1 LHPERVFKLFFYIII
16 IDSGFKILA
25 MAMFL
30 ENFTIEKQWQQF
42 IEKYERANTEDKKG
56 SSGSLETLIADENIW
71 PFVMS
76 AFLKS
81 FNMPVLVITSTL
93 ERACELEK
101 EINCIIPEVK
111 IFNFPSLGNSIFYKN
126 KITAAGNLV
135 RRLNT
140 IKNLFNTY
148 SSKYPFFVI
157 ASSNSLLNLMS
168 ASKAGKLETIK
179 ILTGGGYDREQLISR
194 FTDSGYERV
203 NRVYDRGEF
212 SVRGEVFDIFDIASE
227 NPARIDF
234 LGDEAEKIFF
244 YDISSQKLTKK
255 SDKISIF
262 PNTNPWK
269 IKEVYSIKP
278 PEKMISFIDMLKKS
292 IPKFAVIF
300 CDPIEI
306 CLKVRSDID
315 ILHKVFDRDKDILA
329 TASKEVADSYLVK
342 KDFLEKEDFYLKLNI
357 VSTKEQATAEGEFNL
372 HKIARQKKSFG
383 NSVVFVKNIK
393 KDLKSGRKVI
403 ISIGGSKRRKKI
415 EELFLGSSISYSY
428 LGDGVEAK
436 YDLLRSG
443 VVGISKSRLYRGY
456 QSRDVSLYGELDI
469 YDQMQYRISKKKISA
484 GKEFEHFKPG
494 EYIVHKNHG
503 IGKYIGIISK
513 QIGGYKREYFLI
525 EYANNDKLYVPTWQ
539 ADRISKYIGAKKPVV
554 TSLNSK
560 QWDSLKRRV
569 RRSVYKFTIDLAK
582 LYADRNS
589 TGGYAFP
596 ADSPWQK
603 EIEDLFPFKET
614 PDQIKAINYVKNA
627 MRKPKP
633 MDILVIGD
641 VGFGKTEVAVRA
653 AFKVIENGK
662 QVLMLVPTTILADQ
676 HYKTFSERYKNYPV
690 ILEVLSRFIARKK
703 QKDIVKDF
711 NDGKIDMIIGT
722 HRILQEDIRPKDLGL
737 IIVDE
742 EQKFG
747 VGSKEKIKLL
757 KTEVDVLTLS
767 ATPIPR
773 TLQMSLTGVR
783 DIILI
788 ETHPEGRNP
797 IETFVGEIDY
807 QVVRRA
813 VERELAR
820 AGQVYYVYN
829 RISGIE
835 NKKIQ
840 LQQLVPE
847 ARVAL
852 THGRMDG
859 SRIEKVMSDFVNK
872 KYDILLTT
880 SIIESGMDI
889 GNVNTLIVE
898 NSHLFGLSQLYQL
911 RGRVGRSSE
920 RAYSYLF
927 YPGRGNLSLAAFQRL
942 KALKEYTDLGS
953 GYNIAMRDLKIRG
966 AGEILGPRQHG
977 HINSVGFDMYCQ
989 IVKEEIEKLK
999 GKKIEEDI
1007 NVQIDLPVSAY
1018 IPKSY
1023 VGSEE
1028 DRVNIYKVLGN
1039 AKSLSEIDQVR
1050 KNMNLQYKK
1059 APLVVDNLVNIAK
1072 LKYLLRKA
1080 RIEKLVFSREKGIYL
1095 KKVDMSQSR
1104 AGEMNKKNKDLSYE
1118 PVSKQII
1125 IKEVSKNIDL
1135 DLVLSSLND
1144 IMSFI

>member
-1 LHPERVFKLFFYIII
+1 
-16 IDSGFKILA
+16 

-30 ENFTIEKQWQQF
+30 ENFTSEKQWQQF
-42 IEKYERANTEDKKG
+42 IEKYERANTECKKG
-56 SSGSLETLIADENIW
+56 SDTSLDTLIADENIW
-71 PFVMS
+71 PFTIS

-81 FNMPVLVITSTL
+81 FNIPVLVITSTL
-93 ERACELEK
+93 ERAYELEK
-101 EINCIIPEVK
+101 EIKCIIPEVK

-126 KITAAGNLV
+126 KITAAENLS
-135 RRLNT
+135 RRLN
-140 IKNLFNTY
+140 IVKNLSNIN
-148 SSKYPFFVI
+148 SSTSPFFII
-157 ASSNSLLNLMS
+157 ATSNSLLNLMPE
-168 ASKAGKLETIK
+168 SKVDRLESIK
-179 ILTGGGYDREQLISR
+179 ILAGSEYDRDQLISK
-194 FTDSGYERV
+194 FTNSGYERV
-203 NRVYDRGEF
+203 HRVYDRGEF
-212 SVRGEVFDIFDIASE
+212 SIRGEVVDIFDIAGE

-234 LGDEAEKIFF
+234 LGDEVEKIFF
-244 YDISSQKLTKK
+244 YDISSQKLVKK
-255 SDKISIF
+255 LDKISIF

-269 IKEVYSIKP
+269 IKEIGSIKL
-278 PEKMISFIDMLKKS
+278 PEKMVSFIDLLKKN
-292 IPKFAVIF
+292 IPKLAVIF

-306 CLKVRSDID
+306 YLKIRSDID

-329 TASKEVADSYLVK
+329 TASKEIASSYLVK

-357 VSTKEQATAEGEFNL
+357 VSTKEQATSKSEFNL
-372 HKIARQKKSFG
+372 HKITRQKKSFG
-383 NSVVFVKNIK
+383 NSIVFIRNIK
-393 KDLKSGRKVI
+393 KDLKSGKKVI
-403 ISIGGSKRRKKI
+403 ISIDGSKRRKKI
-415 EELFLGSSISYSY
+415 EELFLGSSVSYNY
-428 LGDGVEAK
+428 LRTGVEVK
-436 YDLLRSG
+436 YNLLEPSVASISG
-443 VVGISKSRLYRGY
+443 VRLYRGY
-456 QSRDVSLYGELDI
+456 QSRDISLYGELDI
-469 YDQMQYRISKKKISA
+469 YDQMQYQISEKKIST
-484 GKEFEHFKPG
+484 GSEFEYFKPG

-503 IGKYIGIISK
+503 IGKYIDIISK

-554 TSLNSK
+554 TPLNSK
-560 QWDSLKRRV
+560 QWDSLRRRV

-582 LYADRNS
+582 LYAERDS
-589 TGGYAFP
+589 TSGYAFP

-614 PDQIKAINYVKNA
+614 PDQIKAINYVKDA

-633 MDILVIGD
+633 MDTLVIGD

-653 AFKVIENGK
+653 AFKAIENGK

-676 HYKTFSERYKNYPV
+676 HYQTFSERYKNYPV
-690 ILEVLSRFIARKK
+690 ILEVLSRFRARKK

-722 HRILQEDIRPKDLGL
+722 HRILQEDIMPKDLGL

-773 TLQMSLTGVR
+773 TLYMSLTGVR
-783 DIILI
+783 DIVLI

-813 VERELAR
+813 IERELAR

-847 ARVAL
+847 ARVAM
-852 THGRMDG
+852 THGQMDG
-859 SRIEKVMSDFVNK
+859 SRIEKIMSDFINK

-911 RGRVGRSSE
+911 RGRVGRSFE

-927 YPGRGNLSLAAFQRL
+927 YPGRGNLSLPAFQRL
-942 KALKEYTDLGS
+942 KTLKEYTDLGS
-953 GYNIAMRDLKIRG
+953 GYNIAMRDLEIRG

-1023 VGSEE
+1023 IESER

-1050 KNMNLQYKK
+1050 KNMNLRYKK

-1072 LKYLLRKA
+1072 IKYLLRKA
-1080 RIEKLVFSREKGIYL
+1080 RIEKFIFSREKGIYL

-1104 AGEMNKKNKDLSYE
+1104 AREMNRKNKVLSYE
-1118 PVSKQII
+1118 PVLRQII

>member
-1 LHPERVFKLFFYIII
+1 
-16 IDSGFKILA
+16 
-25 MAMFL
+25 MFL
-30 ENFTIEKQWQQF
+30 ENFTSEKQWQQF

-56 SSGSLETLIADENIW
+56 SGGSLDTLIADENIW
-71 PFVMS
+71 PFIIS
-76 AFLKS
+76 AFFKS
-81 FNMPVLVITSTL
+81 FNIPVLVITSTL

-101 EINCIIPEVK
+101 EINCTIPGVK

-126 KITAAGNLV
+126 KITATENLTK
-135 RRLNT
+135 RLNT
-140 IKNLFNTY
+140 IKNLFNID
-148 SSKYPFFVI
+148 SSRYPFLVI
-157 ASSNSLLNLMS
+157 ATSNSLLNLMP
-168 ASKAGKLETIK
+168 ASKAGKLESIK
-179 ILTGGGYDREQLISR
+179 ILTGGEYDRNQLISR

-212 SVRGEVFDIFDIASE
+212 SIRGEVIDIYDIAGE

-234 LGDEAEKIFF
+234 FGDEAEKIFF
-244 YDISSQKLTKK
+244 YNISSQKLIKK
-255 SDKISIF
+255 LDKISIF

-269 IKEVYSIKP
+269 MKEEIDSVKP
-278 PEKMISFIDMLKKS
+278 PKKMISFINLLRKS
-292 IPKFAVIF
+292 IPKLAVIF

-306 CLKVRSDID
+306 YLKIRSDID

-329 TASKEVADSYLVK
+329 TASKEIASSYLVK

-357 VSTKEQATAEGEFNL
+357 VSTKEQATTKSEFNL
-372 HKIARQKKSFG
+372 HKITRQKKSFG
-383 NSVVFVKNIK
+383 NSIVFIRNIK

-415 EELFLGSSISYSY
+415 EELFLGSSISYNY
-428 LGDGVEAK
+428 LRDGVEVK
-436 YDLLRSG
+436 YNLLRAG
-443 VVGISKSRLYRGY
+443 VVSISNSRLYRGY

-469 YDQMQYRISKKKISA
+469 YDQMQYQISKKKIST
-484 GKEFEHFKPG
+484 GSEFEYFKPG

-503 IGKYIGIISK
+503 IGKYIDIISE
-513 QIGGYKREYFLI
+513 QVGDYKREYFFI

-539 ADRISKYIGAKKPVV
+539 ADRISKYVGAKKPTI
-554 TSLNSK
+554 TSLSSK
-560 QWDSLKRRV
+560 HWDSLKRRV
-569 RRSVYKFTIDLAK
+569 RRSVHKFAIDLAK
-582 LYADRNS
+582 LYAERNS
-589 TGGYAFP
+589 ASGYSFP

-676 HYKTFSERYKNYPV
+676 HYQTFSERYRNYPV
-690 ILEVLSRFIARKK
+690 ILEVLSRFRARKK

-773 TLQMSLTGVR
+773 TLYMSLTGVR
-783 DIILI
+783 DIVLI

-813 VERELAR
+813 IERELAR

-852 THGRMDG
+852 THGQMDG
-859 SRIEKVMSDFVNK
+859 SRIEEIMSDFVNK

-927 YPGRGNLSLAAFQRL
+927 YPGRGNLSLPAFQRL
-942 KALKEYTDLGS
+942 KTLTEYTDLGS
-953 GYNIAMRDLKIRG
+953 GYNIAMRDLEIRG

-1023 VGSEE
+1023 IESER
-1028 DRVNIYKVLGN
+1028 DRVNIYKILGN
-1039 AKSLSEIDQVR
+1039 AKSLGEINQVR
-1050 KNMNLQYKK
+1050 KGMNLRYKK
-1059 APLVVDNLVNIAK
+1059 TPLVVDNLVNIAK

-1080 RIEKLVFSREKGIYL
+1080 KIEKLVFSDEKGIYL
-1095 KKVDMSQSR
+1095 KKVDMSQGR
-1104 AGEMNKKNKDLSYE
+1104 AGEMNRKNNNLSYE
-1118 PVSKQII
+1118 PVSKRII
-1125 IKEVSKNIDL
+1125 IKKVSKNIDL
-1135 DLVLSSLND
+1135 DLVLGSLND